1 VRLDHNLIS
10 FLSVLQTFTVCDS
23 IKPNTSFGGFSG
35 EVTPVPIPNTEV
47 KLSSADGTAWATVWE
62 SRALPDLKNEKP
74 LLGNEKGFFVLT
86 RSVPVI
92 FSF

>member
-1 VRLDHNLIS
+1 LTIIKYNFSAFYRHSQYAI
-10 FLSVLQTFTVCDS
+10 LQ
-23 IKPNTSFGGFSG
+23 PNTSFGGFSG

-47 KLSSADGTAWATVWE
+47 KLSSADGTAWVTVWE
-62 SRALPDLKNEKP
+62 IRALPDLKNEKP

-86 RSVPVI
+86 RFVPVI